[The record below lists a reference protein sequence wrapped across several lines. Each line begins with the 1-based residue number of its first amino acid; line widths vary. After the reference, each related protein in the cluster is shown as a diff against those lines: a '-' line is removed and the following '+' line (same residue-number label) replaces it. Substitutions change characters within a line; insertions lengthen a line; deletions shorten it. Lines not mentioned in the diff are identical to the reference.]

1 MEREPQLREDSST
14 AQDPF
19 LKKEKQLGA
28 TTKRGSKP

>member
-1 MEREPQLREDSST
+1 MEGEPQLWEDSSA
-14 AQDPF
+14 AQGPS